1 MSEEAEVFDLFAEKD
16 DQRGRF
22 CLSEGK
28 YLDSISLKKDYGPE
42 VTGNGTSGLP
52 IGVILLEQIKTL
64 PLKRKS

>member
-28 YLDSISLKKDYGPE
+28 YLDSISLKKTMD
-42 VTGNGTSGLP
+42 
-52 IGVILLEQIKTL
+52 QK
-64 PLKRKS
+64 